1 MGLLCQHQEA
11 LKEAVE
17 RGVVECLVG
26 LVAGGAAG
34 VRAAGAAGEEAR
46 KTMLK
51 QGGHAAFALR
61 VVLEGGGREAVRRC
75 EAVGGMDVLLDLSR
89 IAKQKQVVENAVVAI
104 SMLTSSARAVS
115 LDCGFESTAAGV
127 EWSHRP
133 QSVGEDTRASG
144 LVSLN
149 TYVSLMLWR
158 MCLSP
163 GGPVTSALAR
173 ASGLVLLKQSCLRV
187 HMHVH
192 VYVFMHACMYVCS
205 YMCTC

>member
-1 MGLLCQHQEA
+1 M
-11 LKEAVE
+11 KEAVE

-34 VRAAGAAGEEAR
+34 VRAAGAAAEEAR

-115 LDCGFESTAAGV
+115 LDCGFESTAAGI

-149 TYVSLMLWR
+149 TRVSHAVTDVSLARRICGLCFGTGIWI
-158 MCLSP
+158 
-163 GGPVTSALAR
+163 GLAESELF
-173 ASGLVLLKQSCLRV
+173 AYAHACACVC
-187 HMHVH
+187 
-192 VYVFMHACMYVCS
+192 MHACTYVL
-205 YMCTC
+205 TCVHVDR